1 MGVVYIGDRFTGKT
15 HLAMELANPR
25 YESVMVS
32 SPANYYEE
40 LQSLL
45 LNESG
50 VMRPT
55 DASIATDFR
64 NLEVKVKLNRWKTL
78 QVDWVDTPGEV
89 WRKSWQTDNT
99 DEWHRFLQVVKQS
112 EGIVLLLPPYRNI
125 LPQTGIDRLEFMTRM
140 QWCNRFKLW
149 ANFFTKE
156 CSHVQRIAICLN
168 KADLFCDVEQESV
181 TLGRKNWHERHAY
194 VCQKF
199 LAPMRPQIESLE
211 RQMTRTSIACFITSI
226 HQRQLL
232 ELPWL
237 YLGTYLPDSSM

>member
-1 MGVVYIGDRFTGKT
+1 MGIVYIGDRFTGKT

-32 SPANYYEE
+32 NPQNYYEE

-45 LNESG
+45 LSESG

-55 DASIATDFR
+55 DASQATDFR

-89 WRKSWQTDNT
+89 WRKSWQTDNA
-99 DEWHRFLQVVKQS
+99 DEWQRFLQVVKQS

-125 LPQTGIDRLEFMTRM
+125 LPQTGIDQLEFITRM

-149 ANFFTKE
+149 ADFFMKE
-156 CSHVQRIAICLN
+156 CSHAQRIAICLN
-168 KADLFCDVEQESV
+168 KADLFCDAEQESI
-181 TLGRKNWHERHAY
+181 TLSRKNWHERHAY
-194 VCQKF
+194 ICQKF
-199 LAPMRPQIESLE
+199 LAPIRPQLESLE
-211 RQMTRTSIACFITSI
+211 KQMKRTSIACFITSI

-237 YLGTYLPDSSM
+237 YLGTYLQDSSM